1 MIRLK
6 RMPVLSILGAFLL
19 TLSGADLVWAKGH
32 VPLGG
37 MQVCHNGGTLSIAAN
52 VLENCLSNGD
62 CRLPVCDSAN
72 VFPQGLT
79 ALG

>member
-1 MIRLK
+1 
-6 RMPVLSILGAFLL
+6 MPVLSILGAFLL

-52 VLENCLSNGD
+52 VLENCLSNGEVYWHPIPTSLSSPFA
-62 CRLPVCDSAN
+62 RL
-72 VFPQGLT
+72 G
-79 ALG
+79 G